1 MDNPDELRIILLG
14 KTGAGKSKTGNSIL
28 GRDAFKYGDYG
39 SSVTSICQK
48 ETSGRFGK
56 KIDVVDTPG
65 VFDTDQDNET
75 IQREVKR
82 SIILSSPGPHAI
94 LLCIRV
100 ARFTREDVKTLEHF
114 VRYFGK
120 EMLKYVVVIF
130 THLDQLLDDYIDQ
143 NENQTKTNF
152 ISSLPKDAQQFLRMC
167 GNRYL
172 FFNNRR
178 RGSEND
184 NQIKDLL
191 MTVSSVRQQ
200 NGNTCYTNSDYKK
213 VELMLQERMKEE
225 NEDRDTVINNDEF
238 YLKVMEV
245 IGVVSK
251 IALKFVEI
259 MLELDG

>member
-1 MDNPDELRIILLG
+1 MDKPDELRIILLG
-14 KTGAGKSKTGNSIL
+14 KTGTGKSKTGNSIL
-28 GRDAFKYGDYG
+28 GRDAFRYGDHG

-48 ETSGRFGK
+48 ETSIRFGK

-100 ARFTREDVKTLEHF
+100 ARFTKEDINTLEHF

-130 THLDQLLDDYIDQ
+130 THLDQLLEDHIEQ
-143 NENQTKTNF
+143 NENQTITNF
-152 ISSLPKDAQQFLRMC
+152 LSSLPELAKKFLKLC

-172 FFNNRR
+172 FFNNRK
-178 RGSEND
+178 RGSENE
-184 NQIKDLL
+184 NQVLKLL
-191 MTVSSVRQQ
+191 ETVSSVQQQ
-200 NGNTCYTNSDYKK
+200 NENTCYTNSDYKK
-213 VELMLQERMKEE
+213 VELMLQKKMKEE
-225 NEDRDTVINNDEF
+225 NEDRDIVQNSEEFLLNVI
-238 YLKVMEV
+238 KS
-245 IGVVSK
+245 IGIIVT
-251 IALKFVEI
+251 IALKLIII
-259 MLELDG
+259 MSED